1 MLTAR
6 ASMQLIDRTFNV
18 NSKLTHYQILADLEN
33 EILSFEKILSKCKRL
48 ARLRDDF
55 EALDWLTLE
64 LHGYAESDLPPGIKR
79 EDLYKFAVRSGRGTV
94 EKNPTTQQ
102 FENKYWAASI
112 AQLEAEIQGYTI
124 ALENLKPPSQY
135 TPAIRS
141 GSYNSIYTGQTSH
154 QHVVEKYQDVLTAIA
169 RQRND
174 IINGITH
181 KKLLITK
188 IKNTIYNYALS
199 MNMQLKFENI
209 TESVFQRTKERV
221 DKKLSEICPTAMKK
235 FVAAYERLKSPN
247 PEEWSQALSSCRNI
261 LKDFADYV
269 FPAASTPYMCRDGR
283 SLAVT
288 NDKYKNRLL
297 AFIDT
302 QYTGN
307 RRKLLMTRLAD
318 LESRV
323 HSLNDILSQGTHAEE
338 GLDSVDVNICVI
350 DTYLLIGSLLSL
362 TNAPEME

>member
-1 MLTAR
+1 V
-6 ASMQLIDRTFNV
+6 I
-18 NSKLTHYQILADLEN
+18 
-33 EILSFEKILSKCKRL
+33 
-48 ARLRDDF
+48 
-55 EALDWLTLE
+55 
-64 LHGYAESDLPPGIKR
+64 
-79 EDLYKFAVRSGRGTV
+79 
-94 EKNPTTQQ
+94 
-102 FENKYWAASI
+102 
-112 AQLEAEIQGYTI
+112 
-124 ALENLKPPSQY
+124 
-135 TPAIRS
+135 
-141 GSYNSIYTGQTSH
+141 
-154 QHVVEKYQDVLTAIA
+154 EKYQYVLTAIA
-169 RQRND
+169 GQRNAL
-174 IINGITH
+174 INGITH
-181 KKLLITK
+181 KKALLTK
-188 IKNTIYNYALS
+188 IKNTGYDYVLNINL
-199 MNMQLKFENI
+199 QLKFENI